1 MTPLMLMTLLSLVP
15 FPILLIALL
24 AGRWLQPNHQPVV
37 HYVIAHAANQQDGL
51 YR

>member
-1 MTPLMLMTLLSLVP
+1 MTPLMIMTLISLAP

-24 AGRWLQPNHQPVV
+24 AGRWLNPSACI
-37 HYVIAHAANQQDGL
+37 VIAHAANKQDGA